1 MSTTDNKPMTPDA
14 AVSPAGETPDA
25 ELRDWQ
31 DEKVRRG
38 LKAADEGRF
47 ATPEQLRKTVRKY
60 VPNG

>member
-1 MSTTDNKPMTPDA
+1 MSTTDRKPMTPEA
-14 AVSPAGETPDA
+14 AVTPVAGAPDA
-25 ELRDWQ
+25 DLRAWQ

-47 ATPEQLRKTVRKY
+47 ATPDQLRKVVRKY